1 MANRITGNISD
12 LGFVNGQNQKG
23 GFAGIPMVT
32 AVPDKLSMK
41 TRVWQSAPLT
51 A

>member
-12 LGFVNGQNQKG
+12 LGFDNRQNQKG
-23 GFAGIPMVT
+23 GFVGLTMVT
-32 AVPDKLSMK
+32 AVPDKLSK
-41 TRVWQSAPLT
+41 TGVWQSAPLT

>member
-12 LGFVNGQNQKG
+12 LGFDNGQNQKG
-23 GFAGIPMVT
+23 GFAGITMVT
-32 AVPDKLSMK
+32 AVPDRLAMK
-41 TRVWQSAPLT
+41 TGLWQSAPLT